1 METFLNEHW
10 LDILTTLVGLVY
22 VWLEYKASILL
33 WVVGIIM
40 PLLCIVLYWQHGLY
54 ADFGMNIYYTL
65 AAVYGYIVWKF
76 GKKKQ
81 QAADEKEMPITHFK
95 ARLILPST
103 LIWLIAWVLIYWV
116 LIRFTNSNVP
126 ICDSF
131 INSLSFIGLWALARK
146 YLEQWYIWMIV
157 DAVSAVLY
165 VYKGI
170 PFMAGLNV
178 VYVIVCVAGFF
189 KWKKM
194 MSEERQHEGDTAEKG

>member
-1 METFLNEHW
+1 MEAFFYEHW
-10 LDILTTLVGLVY
+10 LDILTTLIGLVY

-33 WVVGIIM
+33 WIVGIIM

-54 ADFGMNIYYTL
+54 ADFGMNIYYAL
-65 AAVYGYIVWKF
+65 AAIYGYVVWKF

-81 QAADEKEMPITHFK
+81 QGADEKEMPITHYK
-95 ARLILPST
+95 VRLVFPST
-103 LIWLIAWVLIYWV
+103 LIWLMAWGIIYWI
-116 LIRFTNSNVP
+116 LIRFTNSTVP

-131 INSLSFIGLWALARK
+131 INSLSFIGMWALARK
-146 YLEQWYIWMIV
+146 YLEQWYIWIVV

-170 PFMAGLNV
+170 PFMAGLYAI
-178 VYVIVCVAGFF
+178 YVIICVAGFF

-194 MSEERQHEGDTAEKG
+194 MVEARQL